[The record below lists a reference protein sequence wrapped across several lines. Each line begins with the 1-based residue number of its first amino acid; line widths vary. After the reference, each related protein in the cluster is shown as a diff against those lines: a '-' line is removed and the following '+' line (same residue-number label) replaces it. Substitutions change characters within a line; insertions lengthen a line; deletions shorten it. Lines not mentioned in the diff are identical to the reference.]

1 MMPSRRFIA
10 VSAVLM
16 AGATAVLVPQAGAQE
31 SAAAWPSKPV
41 RVIVAQ
47 AAGGSAD
54 VVTRL
59 FATKVSEQMGRQFIV
74 ENTPG
79 RDVPWSTVARARP
92 DGYTLMPV
100 LPDFTFA
107 PAIFPKLPVSPIK
120 DFAPVSL
127 MSRAPYLMVVN
138 VNFPAK
144 NIREFVAMAK
154 ADPGKLNFAGG
165 LPGTGTHLI
174 AISFLSQ
181 SGAKA
186 TYVPYKGVAQA
197 MVDLLAGRVDSTFTT
212 GSAIPHIRSGKV
224 RAMGL
229 STAQRSR
236 LMPDIPTIQE
246 QGVPGFDA
254 SSFHGWAATGGTPGP
269 IVAKLSA
276 ELVKATKAPDVIQ
289 SLAGDNM
296 EPVGTTPEEFRAFI
310 AAEVP
315 RWAKLVKDSGIK
327 VGAAN

>member
-1 MMPSRRFIA
+1 MHSKCLIA
-10 VSAVLM
+10 VSTMLAAMAAVH
-16 AGATAVLVPQAGAQE
+16 ASQAGAQE
-31 SAAAWPSKPV
+31 SAAAYPSKPV
-41 RVIVAQ
+41 KVIVAQ

-54 VVTRL
+54 LVTRL
-59 FATKVSEQMGRQFIV
+59 FATKVGESLGRQFVI
-74 ENTPG
+74 ENQPG
-79 RDVPWSTVARARP
+79 RDTAWTAVARAKP

-107 PAIFPKLPVSPIK
+107 PALFPNLPVSPLK
-120 DFAPVSL
+120 DYAPVSL

-138 VNFPAK
+138 ANFPAK
-144 NIREFVAMAK
+144 NIQEFVAMAK

-174 AISFLSQ
+174 AVWFLSQ
-181 SGAKA
+181 AGTQA

-197 MVDLLAGRVDSTFTT
+197 MVDLLAGRVDATFTT

-236 LMPDIPTIQE
+236 LMPDLLTIQE

-254 SSFHGWAATGGTPGP
+254 SSFHGWATTGGTPAP
-269 IVAKLSA
+269 IVNKLSV
-276 ELVKATKAPDVIQ
+276 ELIKATKAPDLVR
-289 SLAGDNM
+289 SLANDNM
-296 EPVGTTPEEFRAFI
+296 EAVGSTPEEFRAFI

-315 RWAKLVKDSGIK
+315 RWSKLVKDSGIR
-327 VGAAN
+327 AEE

>member
-1 MMPSRRFIA
+1 MMLSKRLIA
-10 VSAVLM
+10 VSAVVTVTGL
-16 AGATAVLVPQAGAQE
+16 ALSHASRLGAQE
-31 SAAAWPSKPV
+31 SAAAYPSKPV

-54 VVTRL
+54 LVTRL
-59 FATKVSEQMGRQFIV
+59 FASKVGESLGRQFII
-74 ENTPG
+74 ENNPG
-79 RDVPWSTVARARP
+79 RDLAWTAVARARP

-107 PAIFPKLPVSPIK
+107 PALFPNLPVSPLK
-120 DFAPVSL
+120 DYAPISL

-138 VNFPAK
+138 ANFPAK
-144 NIREFVAMAK
+144 NIQEFVAMAK

-174 AISFLSQ
+174 AIWFLSQ
-181 SGAKA
+181 AGAQA
-186 TYVPYKGVAQA
+186 AYVPYKGVAQA

-229 STAQRSR
+229 STSQRSR

-254 SSFHGWAATGGTPGP
+254 SSFHGWAATGGTPP
-269 IVAKLSA
+269 AIVAKLSA
-276 ELVKATKAPDVIQ
+276 ELVKATRAPDLIK
-289 SLAGDNM
+289 SLANDNM

-327 VGAAN
+327 VSE

>member
-1 MMPSRRFIA
+1 MGKNRVGLAGFA
-10 VSAVLM
+10 FLVVALSAGQE
-16 AGATAVLVPQAGAQE
+16 AWAQE
-31 SAAAWPSKPV
+31 SAASYPSKPV
-41 RVIVAQ
+41 RIIVAQ

-54 VVTRL
+54 LVTRL
-59 FATKVSEQMGRQFIV
+59 FATKVSENLGRQFVI
-74 ENTPG
+74 ENIPG
-79 RDVPWSTVARARP
+79 RDVPWGMVAKAKP

-107 PAIFPKLPVSPIK
+107 PALFPTLPVSPLK
-120 DFAPVSL
+120 DYAPISL

-138 VNFPAK
+138 AAYPAK
-144 NIREFVAMAK
+144 DIAEFVANAK
-154 ADPGKLNFAGG
+154 ANPGKVNFAGG

-174 AISFLSQ
+174 AIWFLSQ
-181 SGAKA
+181 ANVQA
-186 TYVPYKGVAQA
+186 AYVPYKGVAQA
-197 MVDLLAGRVDSTFTT
+197 MIDLLAQRVDSTFTT

-254 SSFHGWAATGGTPGP
+254 SSFHGWATTAGTPAA

-276 ELVKATKAPDVIQ
+276 EAVKATKSPDVIK
-289 SLAGDNM
+289 SLANDNM
-296 EPVGTTPEEFRAFI
+296 DPVGTTPEEFRAFI

-327 VGAAN
+327 IDEK

>member
-1 MMPSRRFIA
+1 MMLSKRLVA
-10 VSAVLM
+10 V
-16 AGATAVLVPQAGAQE
+16 TAVLTVAASATYSLQAGAQE
-31 SAAAWPSKPV
+31 SAATYPSKPV

-54 VVTRL
+54 LVTRL
-59 FATKVSEQMGRQFIV
+59 FATKVGESLGRQFVI
-74 ENTPG
+74 ENNPG
-79 RDVPWSTVARARP
+79 RDLAWTAVARAKP

-107 PAIFPKLPVSPIK
+107 PALFPNLPVSPLK
-120 DFAPVSL
+120 DYVPISL

-138 VNFPAK
+138 TNFPAK
-144 NIREFVAMAK
+144 NIQEFVAMAK

-174 AISFLSQ
+174 AIWFLSQ
-181 SGAKA
+181 AGAQA
-186 TYVPYKGVAQA
+186 AYVPYKGVAQA
-197 MVDLLAGRVDSTFTT
+197 MVDLLAGRVDATFTT

-229 STAQRSR
+229 STSQRSR

-254 SSFHGWAATGGTPGP
+254 SSFHGWAATGGTPP
-269 IVAKLSA
+269 AIVSKLST
-276 ELVKATKAPDVIQ
+276 ELVKATKSPDLIK
-289 SLAGDNM
+289 SLANDNM

-315 RWAKLVKDSGIK
+315 RWAKLVRDSGIT
-327 VGAAN
+327 VSE